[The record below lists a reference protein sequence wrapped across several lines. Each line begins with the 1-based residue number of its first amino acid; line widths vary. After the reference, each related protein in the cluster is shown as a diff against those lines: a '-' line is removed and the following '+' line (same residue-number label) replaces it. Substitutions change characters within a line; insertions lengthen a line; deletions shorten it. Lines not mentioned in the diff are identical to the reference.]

1 MSSNSLASIRS
12 LTRSVQALP
21 SHPKLWIRFSAI
33 LAEAFLL
40 TVIALLIV
48 SAMGTSE
55 AGFFGLFLAS
65 ASLTIR
71 FQALL
76 QENKD
81 LIFVELV
88 ESKKAN
94 GLTALSILMVF
105 LGICFAYL
113 ATTTTFT
120 QAELEAF
127 FGFIFDTTQ
136 SRTGT
141 LTEREFSHFV
151 PILIHNGVVMG
162 TIAALCL
169 LYRSYGALLTL
180 GWNAS
185 VWVIVI
191 AGLTRRMFG
200 EDLLENIGIGVW
212 AFVAIAPHLVLEGAA
227 YVLIALAAIFYSK
240 GVTKYLIPVAQ
251 KGPSSTASVMAMEL
265 PKDSVFYNITV
276 ACLKMAGSA
285 LVILLVAAAI
295 EAFYAPWML
304 GLLREWVTP

>member
-1 MSSNSLASIRS
+1 MSDSALNAIR
-12 LTRSVQALP
+12 RPIQIIQGLP
-21 SHPKLWIRFSAI
+21 SHPNRNIRYTAT
-33 LAEAFLL
+33 LCEAFLL
-40 TVIALLIV
+40 TMIALFIV

-55 AGFFGLFLAS
+55 AGFFGLFLAA
-65 ASLTIR
+65 ASLSTR

-81 LIFVELV
+81 LIFVEKID
-88 ESKKAN
+88 SKKAN

-105 LGICFAYL
+105 LGICTAYL
-113 ATTTTFT
+113 VTTTTFT
-120 QAELEAF
+120 PEEMETF
-127 FGFIFDTTQ
+127 FGFIFDSTQ

-141 LTEREFSHFV
+141 LTDRDFSRFV
-151 PILIHNGVVMG
+151 PILKHNLIVMG

-191 AGLTRRMFG
+191 VQLTRRLFG
-200 EDLLENIGIGVW
+200 ESSGENLAIGTW
-212 AFVAIAPHLVLEGAA
+212 AFGAIAPHLVLEGAA

-240 GVTKYLIPVAQ
+240 GITKYLLPMPARQ
-251 KGPSSTASVMAMEL
+251 PGSTASIMAMEI
-265 PKDSVFYNITV
+265 PKDSVFYDITV
-276 ACLKMAGSA
+276 ACMKMVLTA
-285 LVILLVAAAI
+285 LVVLLIAASV

-304 GLLREWVTP
+304 EQLSQWLGR